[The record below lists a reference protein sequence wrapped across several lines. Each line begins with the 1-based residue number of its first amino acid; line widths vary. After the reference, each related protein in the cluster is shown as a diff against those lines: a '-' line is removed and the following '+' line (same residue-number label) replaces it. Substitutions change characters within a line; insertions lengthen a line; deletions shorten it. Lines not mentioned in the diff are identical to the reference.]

1 MACAAGRP
9 SVHLVPVV
17 PLKEIVDRALVA
29 RYGVPAINILND
41 LTLEAVLAAAVEQ
54 RSPLIVQT
62 SVKTVRS
69 VGLAVLYGM
78 WTSMTAGIEVPV
90 ALHLDHCPDRQV
102 ISDCLRTGWSSVLFD
117 ASSLPVEENLRQ
129 TVEVVA
135 EARAVGAH
143 VEGEI
148 EAITGVEDGIGS
160 DDVAK
165 RQSLEVAVDFIE
177 RTGVDVFAPSIGN
190 AHGVYLHQPTL
201 DAQRVSDVVEATGV
215 PVALHGGTGM
225 TPEQFTDLIAR
236 GCAKVNISTA
246 LKVTYMKAN
255 LDYLRDAEAR
265 DKWDPPSLFAAVRAA
280 CMDMATDYIQQFG
293 SNGRAW

>member
-1 MACAAGRP
+1 M
-9 SVHLVPVV
+9 PVV
-17 PLKEIVDRALVA
+17 GLKEIVDRAMA
-29 RYGVPAINILND
+29 ERYGVAAINILND

-69 VGLAVLYGM
+69 VGLDVLYAM

-90 ALHLDHCPDRQV
+90 SLHLDHCPDRQV
-102 ISDCLRTGWSSVLFD
+102 ITDCLRKGWNSVLFD

-129 TVEVVA
+129 TIEVVA

-148 EAITGVEDGIGS
+148 EAITGVEDDIGS
-160 DDVAK
+160 DDESK
-165 RQSLEVAVDFIE
+165 RQSLPVAIDFIE

-190 AHGVYLHQPTL
+190 AHGVYAQEPKL
-201 DAQRVSDVVEATGV
+201 DADRVSDLVEATGV

-225 TPEQFTDLIAR
+225 TDAQFTDLIAR

-246 LKVTYMKAN
+246 LKVTFMKAN
-255 LDYLRDAEAR
+255 LEFLRGAEER
-265 DKWDPPSLFAAVRAA
+265 NVWDPPSLFREVRTASVDLAAGF
-280 CMDMATDYIQQFG
+280 IQRFG
-293 SNGRAW
+293 SAGRAW